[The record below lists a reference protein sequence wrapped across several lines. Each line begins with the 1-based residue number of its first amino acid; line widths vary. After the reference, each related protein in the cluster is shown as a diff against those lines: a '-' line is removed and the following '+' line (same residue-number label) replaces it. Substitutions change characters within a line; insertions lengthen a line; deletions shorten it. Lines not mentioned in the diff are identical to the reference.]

1 MSPSPIPHRYL
12 VRFLLVLG
20 TVLTVFAIHAVWI
33 ERQALDTD
41 EWVQTSSKLLRDKTI
56 QAALDEYLTNQLFN
70 HVNVP
75 KQLESNLP
83 AQFDPLAGPISGAL
97 REVAS
102 QAAARALAS
111 GHVQDAWAQ
120 ANRTAHEL
128 LLNLI
133 EGNGNLVQA
142 HGNEVDLDLRP
153 LVTSL
158 ATRLGIRADVA
169 SKLPPNVAELR
180 IVKADQISTVRTIAK
195 IIHGLALVLSLA
207 ALAAFALA
215 IYLSRGRRQVTL
227 LWCGIDLI
235 IAGIAVF
242 VIRKIAG
249 DALVDSLVT
258 QPSAKPAV
266 SRVWSIGTGLL
277 TSIATTV
284 IVYGALFVIASWL
297 ASPTASGR
305 WTRRELAPWLRD
317 HPAWAYGL
325 LIAAALI
332 YFALAP
338 THGLR
343 VLLTLVLLTAL
354 ALAGLTALR
363 RQAAREFPDA
373 QTGDT
378 AVRLHAWF
386 AGWRG
391 RRAPPAASDSEVAE
405 DRRLGQLERLARLRE
420 QGILSE
426 EELAAEKARVLDP
439 S

>member
-75 KQLESNLP
+75 KQLESTLP
-83 AQFDPLAGPISGAL
+83 PQFDPLAGPISGAL

-142 HGNEVDLDLRP
+142 QGNEVNLNLRP

-158 ATRLGIRADVA
+158 ATRLGIKADVA

-180 IVKADQISTVRTIAK
+180 ILKADQISTVQTIAK

-215 IYLSRGRRQVTL
+215 IYLSRGRRQVTV

-235 IAGIAVF
+235 IAGIVVF

-266 SRVWSIGTGLL
+266 SQVWSIGTGLL

-284 IVYGALFVIASWL
+284 IVYGALFVVASWL
-297 ASPTASGR
+297 VSPTASGR

-325 LIAAALI
+325 LITAALI

-343 VLLTLVLLTAL
+343 VLFTLVLLMAL

-363 RQAAREFPDA
+363 HQTALEFPDA
-373 QTGDT
+373 QTGD
-378 AVRLHAWF
+378 AGARLRTWF
-386 AGWRG
+386 ARWRG
-391 RRAPPAASDSEVAE
+391 RRGAPAASDFEVAE

-420 QGILSE
+420 QGVLTE
-426 EELAAEKARVLDP
+426 EELTTEKARVLDR